1 MLIITLVRADDAKQ
15 LISLNIFRNKLVL
28 KLLLFGNGSLSSDGF
43 LAKKKKLS
51 CTECLCLW
59 WSNSILCDKIDMHE
73 VDVSLK
79 NLTLH
84 IIPIFRKETGSFYL
98 GRPGMAQELL

>member
-43 LAKKKKLS
+43 LAKKK
-51 CTECLCLW
+51 
-59 WSNSILCDKIDMHE
+59 NSVALNVSVCGGVILFS
-73 VDVSLK
+73 VTR
-79 NLTLH
+79 LTCM
-84 IIPIFRKETGSFYL
+84 K
-98 GRPGMAQELL
+98 